1 MEVNMSNDEIRITS
15 PEEETVSVTEQ
26 EQRITDPS
34 LGYPPIF
41 HDFAAHKSGIQNCSP
56 KTVAEYLLDL
66 RTFSRYI
73 IATQKHIDIES
84 DEFLEIDISGLD
96 ERFYEKITDRQIRL
110 FIGYTSSVRKNLW
123 AARARKLS
131 AIKAFYRYLS
141 LTEHY
146 FKDDPAKNIE
156 APKPQRA
163 LPKFLSYEEALALLD
178 AVKNSNDTKN
188 VKRNFAIITLFLNCG
203 MRVSELAGISL
214 NDIDLPGLRSVRVIG
229 KGNKERIIY
238 LNEACR
244 AALLDYLEVRLN
256 EENSR
261 LATKALFLSERH
273 QRMSVKTIQWMVYKH
288 LDAAGLE
295 AKHYSVHKLR
305 HTAATLMYRTGNV
318 DVRVLKEILGHAQLN
333 TTQIYTHVS
342 DSAMERAMTFNPLS
356 TEHSGGEIVPEGMSE
371 VGDEDI

>member
-1 MEVNMSNDEIRITS
+1 MSKEKTGSIPQGAER
-15 PEEETVSVTEQ
+15 VSVTEQ
-26 EQRITDPS
+26 ETRLNDPA

-41 HDFAAHKSGIQNCSP
+41 LDFAAHKSGIQNCSP

-73 IATQKHIDIES
+73 IATQSGIDIES
-84 DEFLEIDISGLD
+84 DEFLEIDISRLD
-96 ERFYEKITDRQIRL
+96 ERFYEKISDRQIRL
-110 FIGYTSSVRKNLW
+110 FIGYTSNVRKNLW

-131 AIKAFYRYLS
+131 AIKAFYRYLT

-156 APKPQRA
+156 APKPQKT
-163 LPKFLSYEEALALLD
+163 LPKFLSYEEAIALLD
-178 AVKNSNDTKN
+178 AVRNSRDTKN
-188 VKRNFAIITLFLNCG
+188 MLRDFAIITLFLNCG

-214 NDIDLPGLRSVRVIG
+214 NDLDLQGLRSVRVIG

-244 AALLDYLEVRLN
+244 AALLEYITNVRLTEDN
-256 EENSR
+256 QKLSTR
-261 LATKALFLSERH
+261 ALFLSERR

-288 LDAAGLE
+288 LEAAGLE

-356 TEHSGGEIVPEGMSE
+356 TEHSGTDTVSEGMNE
-371 VGDEDI
+371 DDDGDI

>member
-1 MEVNMSNDEIRITS
+1 MEGVMSEKIKKS
-15 PEEETVSVTEQ
+15 EATVSVTELDA
-26 EQRITDPS
+26 RITDPS
-34 LGYPPIF
+34 LGYPQIF
-41 HDFAAHKSGIQNCSP
+41 LDFAAHKSGIQNCSP
-56 KTVAEYLLDL
+56 KTVSEYLLDL

-73 IATQKHIDIES
+73 IATERRIDIES
-84 DEFLEIDISGLD
+84 DAFLEIDISRLD
-96 ERFYEKITDRQIRL
+96 EHFFESISDRQIRL
-110 FIGYTSSVRKNLW
+110 FIGYTSNVRKNMW
-123 AARARKLS
+123 SARARKLS
-131 AIKAFYRYLS
+131 AIKAFYRYLT

-146 FKDDPAKNIE
+146 FKNDPAKNIE
-156 APKPQRA
+156 APKPQKT

-178 AVKNSNDTKN
+178 AVKNSRDEKN
-188 VKRNFAIITLFLNCG
+188 RKRDFAIITLFLNCG

-214 NDIDLPGLRSVRVIG
+214 NDIDLQGLRSVRVIG

-244 AALLDYLEVRLN
+244 EALLDYLQIRLN
-256 EENSR
+256 EENGR
-261 LATKALFLSERH
+261 LATRALFLSERR

-288 LDAAGLE
+288 LEAAGLE

-356 TEHSGGEIVPEGMSE
+356 PEHSQSVAPVDAAVPEPI
-371 VGDEDI
+371 GDEE